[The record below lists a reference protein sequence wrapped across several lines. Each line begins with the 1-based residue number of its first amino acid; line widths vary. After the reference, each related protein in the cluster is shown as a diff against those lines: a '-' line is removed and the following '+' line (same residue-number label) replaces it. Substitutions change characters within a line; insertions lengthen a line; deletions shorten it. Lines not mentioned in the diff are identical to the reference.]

1 MSKQYTFLFALVIL
15 FCWAGKPL
23 PDKKGILLLQIEGC
37 RNDNGQLLVSLFNEA
52 TGFPSDGKKA
62 FRKTSVNVNKGI
74 TQVEWKD
81 IPEGTYAIA
90 LLHDENKDLK
100 MNFTFI
106 GLPKEGY
113 AFSNNAMGLAGPP
126 SFQKASFL
134 HQGEKTIHRI
144 KLRY

>member
-1 MSKQYTFLFALVIL
+1 MRKLYSSTLFLILVC
-15 FCWAGKPL
+15 CWAGKPL
-23 PDKKGILLLQIEGC
+23 PDKKGIVVLQIEGC
-37 RNDNGQLLVSLFNEA
+37 KNDKGQLLISLFNEP
-52 TGFPSDGKKA
+52 TGYPSDGKKA
-62 FRKTSVNVNKGI
+62 FRRTSVAVKKGI
-74 TQVEWKD
+74 TLVEWKD

-90 LLHDENKDLK
+90 LLHDENNDLK
-100 MNFTFI
+100 MNFTMI

-113 AFSNNAMGLAGPP
+113 AFSNNSMGLAGPP